1 MLNFMKEFESVDF
14 LSFSFSLFLQQTDLK
29 KVNSKLT
36 KAQENHSEEIS
47 KMNQLKDAELT
58 ESKSKL
64 DQTLAKLE
72 ELVKQYEEAKKTITD
87 ITADRD
93 NLKV

>member
-1 MLNFMKEFESVDF
+1 MDF
-14 LSFSFSLFLQQTDLK
+14 VSFCFSLFLQQTDLK

-36 KAQENHSEEIS
+36 KAQENYSEEIS
-47 KMNQLKDAELT
+47 KLNQLKDAELT

-72 ELVKQYEEAKKTITD
+72 DLVKQYEEAKMTITD
-87 ITADRD
+87 ITANRD